1 MPRDIPRRSPDFVFE
16 PESIPAGFYA
26 GDPMLSLVP
35 AALSLVFPE
44 GERFFVESVVRYKDE
59 ISDPELRQRIADF
72 AAQEGKHSNAHLA
85 FNAML
90 RAQGLEVFP
99 ELERQVKFLLRR
111 GALTHSPAG
120 RLAITCAL
128 EHFTAVMAEQLLT
141 NADLR
146 EAFHPAV
153 RGLWLWHAL
162 EETEH
167 KSVAFDVYEQ
177 VDGSYAR
184 RAAVM
189 LTTTLFFVGFIALAH
204 RRLRQARGRARDLG
218 AFART
223 FGHFWL
229 TPGHFRRLLPGY
241 LRYFAPGFHPDG
253 RDASALVREWRER
266 LFGPDGMLREQAA
279 QAA

>member
-1 MPRDIPRRSPDFVFE
+1 MTTARPGPTCTLSRESARLWPTPRDIPRRSPDFVFE

-26 GDPMLSLVP
+26 SDPMLSLVP

-44 GERFFVESVVRYKDE
+44 GERFFVESVVRFKDE

-204 RRLRQARGRARDLG
+204 RRLR
-218 AFART
+218 
-223 FGHFWL
+223 
-229 TPGHFRRLLPGY
+229 
-241 LRYFAPGFHPDG
+241 
-253 RDASALVREWRER
+253 
-266 LFGPDGMLREQAA
+266 
-279 QAA
+279 